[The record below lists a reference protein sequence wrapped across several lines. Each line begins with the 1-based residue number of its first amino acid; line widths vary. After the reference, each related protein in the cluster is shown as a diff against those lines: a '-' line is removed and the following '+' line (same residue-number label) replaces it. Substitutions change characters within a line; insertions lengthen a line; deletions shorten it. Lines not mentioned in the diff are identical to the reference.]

1 MDIDP
6 IDSREE
12 SQQNR
17 CREEKM
23 RKLIHTDRAPKAV
36 GPYAPGV
43 VSGDLLFVSGQIP
56 LDPASGVLV
65 GGDIK
70 AQTRRALEN
79 VAAVIEAAGFKLADT
94 VKCSCFLADLGH
106 FADFNAVYA
115 EFFGEVLPARE
126 TVQVGR
132 LPRDALVE
140 VSAVCR
146 KG

>member
-1 MDIDP
+1 M
-6 IDSREE
+6 
-12 SQQNR
+12 NR
-17 CREEKM
+17 Q
-23 RKLIHTDRAPKAV
+23 IHTDRAPKAV

-43 VSGDLLFVSGQIP
+43 VSGDTLFVSGQIP
-56 LDPASGVLV
+56 LDPATGALV

-70 AQTRRALEN
+70 AQTRRALQN
-79 VAAVIEAAGFKLADT
+79 VSAVIEAAGFRLEDT
-94 VKCSCFLADLGH
+94 VKCSCFLADLGQ

-115 EFFGEVLPARE
+115 EFFGGILPARE

>member
-1 MDIDP
+1 MNK
-6 IDSREE
+6 R
-12 SQQNR
+12 
-17 CREEKM
+17 
-23 RKLIHTDRAPKAV
+23 IHTDRAPKAV

-43 VSGDLLFVSGQIP
+43 VSGDTLYVSGQIP
-56 LDPASGVLV
+56 LDPGSGQLV
-65 GGDIK
+65 EGDIK
-70 AQTRRALEN
+70 AQTRRALQN
-79 VAAVIEAAGFKLADT
+79 VSAVIEAAGFRLVDT

-106 FADFNAVYA
+106 FADFNAVFA
-115 EFFGEVLPARE
+115 EFFGEILPARE